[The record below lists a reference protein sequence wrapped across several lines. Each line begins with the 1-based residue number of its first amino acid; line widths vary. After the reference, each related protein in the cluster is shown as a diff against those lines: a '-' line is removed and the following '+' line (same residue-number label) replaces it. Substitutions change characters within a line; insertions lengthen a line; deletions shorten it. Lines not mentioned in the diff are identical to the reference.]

1 MEILDTTIRD
11 GGYAVDFNFSC
22 SDVRNISSKLEEM
35 SIGLI
40 EIGHGMGLNAS
51 SPKNG
56 IAAQTDEEY
65 MRAAGEVLTKSKFGM
80 FCIPG
85 IARLEDLQLAADCGA
100 SFIRVGIN
108 ADQIPLTEPYIREA
122 KDLGLTVM
130 TNYMKSYVLTPGEF
144 AQNVML
150 SEKYGADC
158 VYIVDSAGSMF
169 PGEIQEYYDTIR
181 EYSSIKLGF
190 HGHNNLG
197 LAVAN
202 SVYCAKLGFDFIDCS
217 LQGLGR
223 SSGNACTEMFLAI
236 LEKNGYR
243 TNVDLVELFS
253 AGYDLLR
260 PITNKELAD
269 PFDYVCGYAGF
280 HTSYLNQINKC
291 AEEFDV
297 NPFRL
302 IIEYSKYDQTN
313 MDYDKLCSMA
323 MGLQENTRLRRA
335 DLPIL
340 PNCAS

>member
-35 SIGLI
+35 GIGLI

-130 TNYMKSYVLTPGEF
+130 TNYMKSYVLTPDEF

-158 VYIVDSAGSMF
+158 VYIVDSAGGMF
-169 PGEIQEYYDTIR
+169 PNEIQEYYNTIR
-181 EYSSIKLGF
+181 EYSSIRLGF

-197 LAVAN
+197 LAVTN
-202 SVYCAKLGFDFIDCS
+202 SVYCAKLGFDYIDCS

-236 LEKNGYR
+236 LEKNGYQ
-243 TNVDLVELFS
+243 TDVDLVELFS

-280 HTSYLNQINKC
+280 HTSYLNQIHTC

-302 IIEYSKYDQTN
+302 IIEYSKHDQAN
-313 MDYDKLCSMA
+313 MDYDKLCSVA

-335 DLPIL
+335 DQPIC

>member
-35 SIGLI
+35 GIGLI

-130 TNYMKSYVLTPGEF
+130 TNYMKSYVLTPDEF

-169 PGEIQEYYDTIR
+169 PNEIQEYYNTIR
-181 EYSSIKLGF
+181 EYSSILLGF

-197 LAVAN
+197 FAVTN

-236 LEKNGYR
+236 LEKNGYQ
-243 TNVDLVELFS
+243 TDVDLVELFS

-280 HTSYLNQINKC
+280 HTSYLNQIHTC

-302 IIEYSKYDQTN
+302 IIEYSKHDQAN
-313 MDYDKLCSMA
+313 MDYDKLCSVA
-323 MGLQENTRLRRA
+323 IGLQENTRMRRA
-335 DLPIL
+335 DHPIC

>member
-35 SIGLI
+35 GIGLI

-56 IAAQTDEEY
+56 VAAQTDEEY
-65 MRAAGEVLTKSKFGM
+65 MLAAGEVLTRSKFGM

-85 IARLEDLQLAADCGA
+85 IARLEDLQLASDCGA
-100 SFIRVGIN
+100 SFVRVGVN

-130 TNYMKSYVLTPGEF
+130 TNYMKSYVLTPEEF
-144 AQNVML
+144 AQNVLL

-169 PGEIQEYYDTIR
+169 PNEIKKYYDTVR
-181 EYSSIKLGF
+181 ENSEIQLGF

-197 LAVAN
+197 LAVTN

-236 LEKNGYR
+236 LEKNGYQ
-243 TNVDLVELFS
+243 TDVDLVELFR

-260 PITNKELAD
+260 PITDKALAD

-280 HTSYLNQINKC
+280 HTSYLDQIHTC
-291 AEEFDV
+291 ANEFDV
-297 NPFRL
+297 DPFHL
-302 IIEYSKYDQTN
+302 IIEYSKFDQAN

-323 MGLQENTRLRRA
+323 AAMQKNTDLRHS
-335 DLPIL
+335 DHPLCS
-340 PNCAS
+340 NCAS

>member
-35 SIGLI
+35 GIGLI

-130 TNYMKSYVLTPGEF
+130 TNYMKSYVLTPDEF

-158 VYIVDSAGSMF
+158 VYIVDSAGGMF
-169 PGEIQEYYDTIR
+169 PNEIQEYYNTIR
-181 EYSSIKLGF
+181 EYSSIRLGF

-197 LAVAN
+197 LAVTN

-236 LEKNGYR
+236 LEKNGYQ
-243 TNVDLVELFS
+243 TDVDLVELFS

-280 HTSYLNQINKC
+280 HTSYLNQIHTC

-302 IIEYSKYDQTN
+302 IIEYSKHDQAN
-313 MDYDKLCSMA
+313 MDYDKLCSVA
-323 MGLQENTRLRRA
+323 TGLQENTRLRRA
-335 DLPIL
+335 DQPIC

>member
-22 SDVRNISSKLEEM
+22 SHVRSISSKLEEM
-35 SIGLI
+35 GIGLI

-130 TNYMKSYVLTPGEF
+130 TNYMKSYVLTPDEF
-144 AQNVML
+144 AQNVLL
-150 SEKYGADC
+150 SETYGADC

-169 PGEIQEYYDTIR
+169 PNEIQEYYNTIR
-181 EYSSIKLGF
+181 EYSDIRLGF

-197 LAVAN
+197 LAVTN

-243 TNVDLVELFS
+243 TDVDLVELFS

-302 IIEYSKYDQTN
+302 IIEYSKHDQAN
-313 MDYDKLCSMA
+313 MDYDKLCSVA
-323 MGLQENTRLRRA
+323 IGLQENTRLRRA
-335 DLPIL
+335 DHPIC